1 MIKKKFLKNDF
12 FKLGY
17 NIKMKT
23 MPLRKFFHIL
33 TIAVIPLVLSQ
44 LSNSS
49 AKEDS
54 KTDLESD
61 VAKSTPLGVRQQSI
75 KRMVAELE
83 NQFSDLARL
92 LQEENPDQASK
103 LIDAFKASKEMLLE
117 KRMDDITK
125 LLDLSKL
132 DSANEEQKKE
142 HLPPI
147 VSGEVWWCQGYSEP
161 GSGSDLASLSTKA
174 VEDGDNYVVNGQK
187 IWTSYADKADKIF
200 CLVRTGPQEPKHD
213 GISFLL
219 IDMDQPGVTTRPI
232 TLISG
237 KSPFCETFF
246 DDAKAPTKDLVGGL
260 NKGWTVAKR
269 LLEHERTMIS
279 AMGLSGGGDGSKKT
293 KSGLAEIGKKYVGI
307 DADQKISDKALRRKV
322 AMHDLNSRAFGLTMQ
337 RVGEETKVGAP
348 SPAAAM
354 GKYYGT
360 EHNKL
365 RYELMLEA
373 MGTQGVGWDGEGFS
387 MEELAITRDW
397 LRTKA
402 NSIEG
407 GTSEVQLNVISKRV
421 LGLPD
426 K

>member
-1 MIKKKFLKNDF
+1 M
-12 FKLGY
+12 
-17 NIKMKT
+17 
-23 MPLRKFFHIL
+23 
-33 TIAVIPLVLSQ
+33 
-44 LSNSS
+44 
-49 AKEDS
+49 
-54 KTDLESD
+54 TDLQAFREETKDWLETNCPPEMRKPGD
-61 VAKSTPLGVRQQSI
+61 VCWGGRNP
-75 KRMVAELE
+75 
-83 NQFSDLARL
+83 QFSHPDQEIWLERMGDKGWTCPTWPAEYGGGGL
-92 LQEENPDQASK
+92 SKDENKILQEEMSAMSARSPLGSFGIWMLGPA
-103 LIDAFKASKEMLLE
+103 LLE
-117 KRMDDITK
+117 FAT
-125 LLDLSKL
+125 
-132 DSANEEQKKE
+132 EEQKKE
-142 HLPPI
+142 HLPGI
-147 VSGEVWWCQGYSEP
+147 VKGKYWWCQGYSEP

-174 VEDGDNYVVNGQK
+174 VEDGDNYIINGQK
-187 IWTSYADKADKIF
+187 IWTSYADRADKIF

-246 DDAKAPTKDLVGGL
+246 DDATAPKKDLVGGL

-279 AMGLSGGGDGSKKT
+279 NMGLAGGGDGSGSKKM
-293 KSGLAEIGKKYVGI
+293 SGLAKVSKQYVGE
-307 DADQKISDKALRRKV
+307 DEEKKIANPSLRSKV
-322 AMHDLNSRAFGLTMQ
+322 AKHEMNSRAFGLTLQ
-337 RVGEETKVGAP
+337 RIGEETKVGAP

-354 GKYYGT
+354 SKYYGT

-365 RYELMLEA
+365 RYELLLEA
-373 MGTQGVGWDGEGFS
+373 MGSKALGWEGEEFS
-387 MEELAITRDW
+387 PEELAITRDW

-426 K
+426 

>member
-1 MIKKKFLKNDF
+1 M
-12 FKLGY
+12 
-17 NIKMKT
+17 
-23 MPLRKFFHIL
+23 
-33 TIAVIPLVLSQ
+33 
-44 LSNSS
+44 
-49 AKEDS
+49 
-54 KTDLESD
+54 TDLQTFREETRDWLETNCPPEMRKPGD
-61 VAKSTPLGVRQQSI
+61 VCWGGRNP
-75 KRMVAELE
+75 
-83 NQFSDLARL
+83 QFSHPDQEIWLERMGDKGWTCPTWPKEYGGGGL
-92 LQEENPDQASK
+92 SKEENKILQEEMGAIGARSPLGSFGIWMLGPA
-103 LIDAFKASKEMLLE
+103 LLE
-117 KRMDDITK
+117 FAD
-125 LLDLSKL
+125 
-132 DSANEEQKKE
+132 EEQKKE
-142 HLPPI
+142 HLPGI
-147 VSGEVWWCQGYSEP
+147 VKGKYWWCQGYSEP

-174 VEDGDNYVVNGQK
+174 VEHGDNYVVNGQK
-187 IWTSYADKADKIF
+187 IWTSYADRADKIF

-246 DDAKAPTKDLVGGL
+246 DDAIAPKKDLVGGL

-279 AMGLSGGGDGSKKT
+279 NMGLAGGGDGSGSKKM
-293 KSGLAEIGKKYVGI
+293 SGLAKVSKQYVGE
-307 DADQKISDKALRRKV
+307 DENNKIANPSLRSKV
-322 AMHDLNSRAFGLTMQ
+322 AKHEMNSRAFGLTLQ
-337 RVGEETKVGAP
+337 RIGEETKVGAP

-354 GKYYGT
+354 SKYYGT

-365 RYELMLEA
+365 RYELLLEA
-373 MGTQGVGWDGEGFS
+373 MGSKALGWEGDSFS
-387 MEELAITRDW
+387 PEELAITRDW

-426 K
+426 

>member
-1 MIKKKFLKNDF
+1 MTELQAFREETKDWLETNCPPE
-12 FKLGY
+12 
-17 NIKMKT
+17 M
-23 MPLRKFFHIL
+23 RKPGDVCWGGRKPQFSHPDQEIWL
-33 TIAVIPLVLSQ
+33 ERMGDKGWTCPTWPSKYGGGGLS
-44 LSNSS
+44 
-49 AKEDS
+49 KE
-54 KTDLESD
+54 
-61 VAKSTPLGVRQQSI
+61 
-75 KRMVAELE
+75 E
-83 NQFSDLARL
+83 NQI
-92 LQEENPDQASK
+92 LQEEMNAIGARSPLGSFGIWMLGPA
-103 LIDAFKASKEMLLE
+103 LLE
-117 KRMDDITK
+117 FAT
-125 LLDLSKL
+125 
-132 DSANEEQKKE
+132 EEQKKE
-142 HLPPI
+142 HLPGI
-147 VSGEVWWCQGYSEP
+147 VKGKYWWCQGYSEP

-174 VEDGDNYVVNGQK
+174 IEDGDNYIINGQK
-187 IWTSYADKADKIF
+187 IWTSYADRADKIF

-246 DDAKAPTKDLVGGL
+246 DDAIAPKKDLVGGL

-279 AMGLSGGGDGSKKT
+279 NMGLAGGGDGSGSKKM
-293 KSGLAEIGKKYVGI
+293 SGLAKVSKQYVGEDKNKRI
-307 DADQKISDKALRRKV
+307 ANPNLRSKIAKHE
-322 AMHDLNSRAFGLTMQ
+322 MNSRAFGLTLQ
-337 RVGEETKVGAP
+337 RIGEETKVGAP

-354 GKYYGT
+354 SKYYGT

-365 RYELMLEA
+365 RYELLLEA
-373 MGTQGVGWDGEGFS
+373 MGSKALGWEGEEFS
-387 MEELAITRDW
+387 PEELAITRDW

-426 K
+426 

>member
-1 MIKKKFLKNDF
+1 MSDLQTFREETKDWLEANCPPE
-12 FKLGY
+12 
-17 NIKMKT
+17 M
-23 MPLRKFFHIL
+23 RK
-33 TIAVIPLVLSQ
+33 PG
-44 LSNSS
+44 
-49 AKEDS
+49 
-54 KTDLESD
+54 D
-61 VAKSTPLGVRQQSI
+61 VCWGGRNP
-75 KRMVAELE
+75 
-83 NQFSDLARL
+83 QFSHPDQKLWLERMGDKGWTCPTWPSEYGGGGL
-92 LQEENPDQASK
+92 SKEENKILQEEMGFIGARMPLGSFGIWMLGPA
-103 LIDAFKASKEMLLE
+103 LLE
-117 KRMDDITK
+117 FAT
-125 LLDLSKL
+125 
-132 DSANEEQKKE
+132 EEQKKE
-142 HLPPI
+142 HLPGI
-147 VSGEVWWCQGYSEP
+147 VKGKFWWCQGYSEP

-174 VEDGDNYVVNGQK
+174 VEEGDNYVINGQK
-187 IWTSYADKADKIF
+187 IWTSYADRADKIF

-246 DDAKAPTKDLVGGL
+246 DDALAPKKDLVGGL

-279 AMGLSGGGDGSKKT
+279 NMGIAGGGDGSGSKKM
-293 KSGLAEIGKKYVGI
+293 SGLA
-307 DADQKISDKALRRKV
+307 KISKQYAGEDENKKIDNPSLRSKV
-322 AMHDLNSRAFGLTMQ
+322 AKHEMNSRAFGLTLQ
-337 RVGEETKVGAP
+337 RIGEETKVGAP

-365 RYELMLEA
+365 RYEIMLEA
-373 MGTQGVGWDGEGFS
+373 MGSKALGWEGETFS
-387 MEELAITRDW
+387 PEELAITRDW

-426 K
+426 

>member
-1 MIKKKFLKNDF
+1 M
-12 FKLGY
+12 
-17 NIKMKT
+17 
-23 MPLRKFFHIL
+23 
-33 TIAVIPLVLSQ
+33 
-44 LSNSS
+44 
-49 AKEDS
+49 
-54 KTDLESD
+54 TDLQAFREETKDWLETNCPPEMRKPGD
-61 VAKSTPLGVRQQSI
+61 VCWGGRNP
-75 KRMVAELE
+75 
-83 NQFSDLARL
+83 QFSHPDQEIWLERMGDKGWTCPTWPAEYGGGGL
-92 LQEENPDQASK
+92 SKDENKILQEEMSAIGARSPLGSFGIWMLGPA
-103 LIDAFKASKEMLLE
+103 LLE
-117 KRMDDITK
+117 FAT
-125 LLDLSKL
+125 
-132 DSANEEQKKE
+132 EEQKKE
-142 HLPPI
+142 HLPGI
-147 VSGEVWWCQGYSEP
+147 VKGKYWWCQGYSEP

-174 VEDGDNYVVNGQK
+174 VEDGDNYIINGQK
-187 IWTSYADKADKIF
+187 IWTSYADRADKIF

-246 DDAKAPTKDLVGGL
+246 DDATAPKKDLVGGL

-279 AMGLSGGGDGSKKT
+279 NMGLAGGGDGSGNKKM
-293 KSGLAEIGKKYVGI
+293 SGLAKVSKQYVGE
-307 DADQKISDKALRRKV
+307 DEEKKIANPSLRSKV
-322 AMHDLNSRAFGLTMQ
+322 AKHEMNSRAFGLTLQ
-337 RVGEETKVGAP
+337 RIGEETKVGAP

-354 GKYYGT
+354 SKYYGT

-365 RYELMLEA
+365 RYELLLEA
-373 MGTQGVGWDGEGFS
+373 MGSKALGWEGEEFS
-387 MEELAITRDW
+387 PEELAITRDW

-426 K
+426 

>member
-1 MIKKKFLKNDF
+1 M
-12 FKLGY
+12 
-17 NIKMKT
+17 
-23 MPLRKFFHIL
+23 
-33 TIAVIPLVLSQ
+33 
-44 LSNSS
+44 
-49 AKEDS
+49 
-54 KTDLESD
+54 TDLQAFREETKDWLETNCPTEMRKPGD
-61 VAKSTPLGVRQQSI
+61 VCWGGRNP
-75 KRMVAELE
+75 
-83 NQFSDLARL
+83 QFSHPDQEIWLERMGDKGWTCPTWPAKYGGGGL
-92 LQEENPDQASK
+92 SKDENKILQEEMSAIGARSPLGSFGIWMLGPA
-103 LIDAFKASKEMLLE
+103 LLE
-117 KRMDDITK
+117 FAT
-125 LLDLSKL
+125 
-132 DSANEEQKKE
+132 EEQKKE
-142 HLPPI
+142 HLPGI
-147 VSGEVWWCQGYSEP
+147 VKGKYWWCQGYSEP

-174 VEDGDNYVVNGQK
+174 VEDGDNYIINGQK
-187 IWTSYADKADKIF
+187 IWTSYADRADKIF

-246 DDAKAPTKDLVGGL
+246 DDATAPKKDLVGGL

-279 AMGLSGGGDGSKKT
+279 NMGLAGGGDGSGSKKM
-293 KSGLAEIGKKYVGI
+293 SGLAKVSKQYVGE
-307 DADQKISDKALRRKV
+307 DEEKKIANPSLRSKV
-322 AMHDLNSRAFGLTMQ
+322 AKHEMNSRAFGLTLQ
-337 RVGEETKVGAP
+337 RIGEETKVGAP

-354 GKYYGT
+354 SKYYGT

-365 RYELMLEA
+365 RYELLLEA
-373 MGTQGVGWDGEGFS
+373 MGSKALGWEGEEFS
-387 MEELAITRDW
+387 PEELAITRDW

-426 K
+426 

>member
-1 MIKKKFLKNDF
+1 M
-12 FKLGY
+12 
-17 NIKMKT
+17 
-23 MPLRKFFHIL
+23 
-33 TIAVIPLVLSQ
+33 
-44 LSNSS
+44 
-49 AKEDS
+49 
-54 KTDLESD
+54 TDLQTFREETRDWLEANCPPEMRKPGD
-61 VAKSTPLGVRQQSI
+61 VAWGGRN
-75 KRMVAELE
+75 A
-83 NQFSDLARL
+83 QFSHPDQKLWLERMGEKGWTCPTWPSEYGGGGL
-92 LQEENPDQASK
+92 SKEENKILQEEMSAIGARSPLGSFGIWMLGPA
-103 LIDAFKASKEMLLE
+103 LLE
-117 KRMDDITK
+117 FAT
-125 LLDLSKL
+125 
-132 DSANEEQKKE
+132 EEQKKE

-147 VSGEVWWCQGYSEP
+147 VRGEVWWCQGYSEP

-174 VEDGDNYVVNGQK
+174 VEEGDEYVINGQK

-246 DDAKAPTKDLVGGL
+246 DDAKAPVKDLVGGL

-293 KSGLAEIGKKYVGI
+293 KSGLAEIGKKYAGV
-307 DADQKISDKALRRKV
+307 DSDNQISDKALRRKV
-322 AMHDLNSRAFGLTMQ
+322 ALHDLNSRAFGLTMQ
-337 RVGEETKVGAP
+337 RVGEETKVGQP

-354 GKYYGT
+354 AKLYGT

-373 MGTQGVGWDGEGFS
+373 MGTQGIGWDGEGFS

>member
-1 MIKKKFLKNDF
+1 M
-12 FKLGY
+12 
-17 NIKMKT
+17 
-23 MPLRKFFHIL
+23 
-33 TIAVIPLVLSQ
+33 
-44 LSNSS
+44 
-49 AKEDS
+49 
-54 KTDLESD
+54 TDLQAFRQETRDWLETNCPPEMRKPGD
-61 VAKSTPLGVRQQSI
+61 VCWGGRNP
-75 KRMVAELE
+75 
-83 NQFSDLARL
+83 QFSHPDQEIWLEKMGDKGWTCPTWPKEYGGGGL
-92 LQEENPDQASK
+92 SKEENKILQEEISSIGARSPLGSFGIWMLGPA
-103 LIDAFKASKEMLLE
+103 LLE
-117 KRMDDITK
+117 FAT
-125 LLDLSKL
+125 
-132 DSANEEQKKE
+132 EEQKKE
-142 HLPPI
+142 HLPGI
-147 VSGEVWWCQGYSEP
+147 VKGKYWWCQGYSEP

-174 VEDGDNYVVNGQK
+174 VEDGENYIVNGQK
-187 IWTSYADKADKIF
+187 IWTSYADRADKIF

-246 DDAKAPTKDLVGGL
+246 DDAIAPKKDLVGGL

-279 AMGLSGGGDGSKKT
+279 NMGLAGGGDGSGSKKM
-293 KSGLAEIGKKYVGI
+293 SGLAKVSKQYVGE
-307 DADQKISDKALRRKV
+307 DENKKIANASLRSKV
-322 AMHDLNSRAFGLTMQ
+322 AKHEMNSRAFGLTLQ
-337 RVGEETKVGAP
+337 RIGEETKVGAP

-354 GKYYGT
+354 SKYYGT

-365 RYELMLEA
+365 RYELLLEA
-373 MGTQGVGWDGEGFS
+373 MGSKALGWEGDSFS
-387 MEELAITRDW
+387 PEELAITRDW

-426 K
+426 

>member
-1 MIKKKFLKNDF
+1 M
-12 FKLGY
+12 
-17 NIKMKT
+17 
-23 MPLRKFFHIL
+23 
-33 TIAVIPLVLSQ
+33 
-44 LSNSS
+44 
-49 AKEDS
+49 
-54 KTDLESD
+54 TDLQVFREETRNWLEANCPPEMRKPGD
-61 VAKSTPLGVRQQSI
+61 VAWGGRN
-75 KRMVAELE
+75 A
-83 NQFSDLARL
+83 QFSHPDQKIWLERMGEKGWTCPTWPSEYGGGGL
-92 LQEENPDQASK
+92 SKEENKILQEEMTAIGARSPLGSFGIWMLGPA
-103 LIDAFKASKEMLLE
+103 LLE
-117 KRMDDITK
+117 FAT
-125 LLDLSKL
+125 
-132 DSANEEQKKE
+132 EEQKKE

-147 VSGEVWWCQGYSEP
+147 VRGEVWWCQGYSEP

-174 VEDGDNYVVNGQK
+174 VEDGDQYVINGQK

-200 CLVRTGPQEPKHD
+200 CLVRTGPQEPKHE

-246 DDAKAPTKDLVGGL
+246 DDAKAPVKDLVGGL

-279 AMGLSGGGDGSKKT
+279 GMGLSGGGDGSKKT
-293 KSGLAEIGKKYVGI
+293 KSGLAEIGKKYAGI
-307 DADQKISDKALRRKV
+307 DSEQKIADKALRRKV

-373 MGTQGVGWDGEGFS
+373 MGSQGIGWEGEGFS

>member
-1 MIKKKFLKNDF
+1 M
-12 FKLGY
+12 
-17 NIKMKT
+17 
-23 MPLRKFFHIL
+23 
-33 TIAVIPLVLSQ
+33 
-44 LSNSS
+44 
-49 AKEDS
+49 
-54 KTDLESD
+54 TDLQAFREE
-61 VAKSTPLGVRQQSI
+61 TRNW
-75 KRMVAELE
+75 LE
-83 NQFSDLARL
+83 VNCPQEMRKPGDIAWGGRNAQFSHPDQKVWLERMGEKGWTCPTWPSEYGGGGL
-92 LQEENPDQASK
+92 SKEENKILQEEMGAIGARSPLGSFGIWMLGPA
-103 LIDAFKASKEMLLE
+103 LLE
-117 KRMDDITK
+117 F
-125 LLDLSKL
+125 
-132 DSANEEQKKE
+132 ANEEQKKE

-147 VSGEVWWCQGYSEP
+147 IRGEVWWCQGYSEP

-174 VEDGDNYVVNGQK
+174 VEDGDNYVINGQK

-307 DADQKISDKALRRKV
+307 DSDQKISDKALRRKV

>member
-1 MIKKKFLKNDF
+1 M
-12 FKLGY
+12 
-17 NIKMKT
+17 
-23 MPLRKFFHIL
+23 
-33 TIAVIPLVLSQ
+33 
-44 LSNSS
+44 
-49 AKEDS
+49 
-54 KTDLESD
+54 
-61 VAKSTPLGVRQQSI
+61 
-75 KRMVAELE
+75 
-83 NQFSDLARL
+83 
-92 LQEENPDQASK
+92 
-103 LIDAFKASKEMLLE
+103 
-117 KRMDDITK
+117 
-125 LLDLSKL
+125 
-132 DSANEEQKKE
+132 
-142 HLPPI
+142 
-147 VSGEVWWCQGYSEP
+147 
-161 GSGSDLASLSTKA
+161 
-174 VEDGDNYVVNGQK
+174 
-187 IWTSYADKADKIF
+187 
-200 CLVRTGPQEPKHD
+200 
-213 GISFLL
+213 
-219 IDMDQPGVTTRPI
+219 
-232 TLISG
+232 
-237 KSPFCETFF
+237 
-246 DDAKAPTKDLVGGL
+246 GGL

-293 KSGLAEIGKKYVGI
+293 KSGLAEIGKKYAGV
-307 DADQKISDKALRRKV
+307 DSYNQISDKALRRKV
-322 AMHDLNSRAFGLTMQ
+322 ALHDLNSRAFGLTMQ

-354 GKYYGT
+354 AKYYGT

>member
-1 MIKKKFLKNDF
+1 MSDLQAFREETKDWLKTNCPPEMRNPGDVCWGGRNATF
-12 FKLGY
+12 SHPDQKIWLERMGNKGWTCPTWPKEY
-17 NIKMKT
+17 GGGGLSKEENK
-23 MPLRKFFHIL
+23 IL
-33 TIAVIPLVLSQ
+33 QEEMASIGAR
-44 LSNSS
+44 
-49 AKEDS
+49 
-54 KTDLESD
+54 
-61 VAKSTPLGVRQQSI
+61 TPLGSFGI
-75 KRMVAELE
+75 WMLGPA
-83 NQFSDLARL
+83 
-92 LQEENPDQASK
+92 
-103 LIDAFKASKEMLLE
+103 LLE
-117 KRMDDITK
+117 FAT
-125 LLDLSKL
+125 
-132 DSANEEQKKE
+132 EEQKLE
-142 HLPPI
+142 HLPAI
-147 VSGEVWWCQGYSEP
+147 VKGEFWWCQGYSEP

-174 VEDGDNYVVNGQK
+174 VEDGDNYIINGQK
-187 IWTSYADKADKIF
+187 IWTSFADKADKIF

-219 IDMDQPGVTTRPI
+219 IDMDQPGVTTKPI

-237 KSPFCETFF
+237 QSPFCETFF
-246 DDAKAPTKDLVGGL
+246 DNASAPKKDLVGGF

-279 AMGLSGGGDGSKKT
+279 AMGLSGRSEGGEKR
-293 KSGLAEIGKKYVGI
+293 SGLAEMTKKYVGK
-307 DADQKISDKALRRKV
+307 DSKNRISEPSIRSKV
-322 AMHDLNSRAFGLTMQ
+322 AQHELNSRAFSLTMQ

-354 GKYYGT
+354 AKYYGT

-373 MGTQGVGWDGEGFS
+373 MGTKGIGWSGESFS

-426 K
+426 

>member
-1 MIKKKFLKNDF
+1 M
-12 FKLGY
+12 
-17 NIKMKT
+17 
-23 MPLRKFFHIL
+23 
-33 TIAVIPLVLSQ
+33 
-44 LSNSS
+44 
-49 AKEDS
+49 
-54 KTDLESD
+54 TDLQTFREETRNWLEANCPPEMRKPGD
-61 VAKSTPLGVRQQSI
+61 VAWGGRN
-75 KRMVAELE
+75 A
-83 NQFSDLARL
+83 QFSHPDQKLWLERMGKKGWTCPTWPSEYGGGGL
-92 LQEENPDQASK
+92 SKEENKILQEEMGAIGARSPLGSFGIWMLGPA
-103 LIDAFKASKEMLLE
+103 LLE
-117 KRMDDITK
+117 FAT
-125 LLDLSKL
+125 
-132 DSANEEQKKE
+132 EEQKKE

-147 VSGEVWWCQGYSEP
+147 VRGEVWWCQGYSEP

-174 VEDGDNYVVNGQK
+174 VEEGDEYIINGQK

-246 DDAKAPTKDLVGGL
+246 DDAKAPVKDLVGGL

-293 KSGLAEIGKKYVGI
+293 KSGLAEIGKKYAGV
-307 DADQKISDKALRRKV
+307 DSENQISDKALRRKV
-322 AMHDLNSRAFGLTMQ
+322 ALHDLNSRAFGLTMQ
-337 RVGEETKVGAP
+337 RVGEETKVGQP

-354 GKYYGT
+354 AKLYGT

-373 MGTQGVGWDGEGFS
+373 MGTQGIGWDGEGFS

>member
-1 MIKKKFLKNDF
+1 M
-12 FKLGY
+12 
-17 NIKMKT
+17 
-23 MPLRKFFHIL
+23 
-33 TIAVIPLVLSQ
+33 
-44 LSNSS
+44 
-49 AKEDS
+49 
-54 KTDLESD
+54 TDLQAFRQETRDWLETNCPPEMRKPGD
-61 VAKSTPLGVRQQSI
+61 VCWGGRNP
-75 KRMVAELE
+75 
-83 NQFSDLARL
+83 QFSHPDQEIWLEKMGDKGWTCPTWPKEYGSGGL
-92 LQEENPDQASK
+92 SKEENKILQEEMGSIGARSPLGSFGIWMLGPA
-103 LIDAFKASKEMLLE
+103 LLE
-117 KRMDDITK
+117 FAT
-125 LLDLSKL
+125 
-132 DSANEEQKKE
+132 EEQKKE
-142 HLPPI
+142 HLPGI
-147 VSGEVWWCQGYSEP
+147 VKGKYWWCQGYSEP

-174 VEDGDNYVVNGQK
+174 VEDGENYIVNGQK
-187 IWTSYADKADKIF
+187 IWTSYADRADKIF

-246 DDAKAPTKDLVGGL
+246 DDAIAPKKDLVGGL

-279 AMGLSGGGDGSKKT
+279 NMGLAGGGDGSGSKKM
-293 KSGLAEIGKKYVGI
+293 SGLAKVSKQYVGE
-307 DADQKISDKALRRKV
+307 DENKKIANASLRSKV
-322 AMHDLNSRAFGLTMQ
+322 AKHEMNSRAFGLTLQ
-337 RVGEETKVGAP
+337 RIGEETKVGAP

-354 GKYYGT
+354 SKYYGT

-365 RYELMLEA
+365 RYELLLEA
-373 MGTQGVGWDGEGFS
+373 MGSKALGWEGDSFS
-387 MEELAITRDW
+387 PEELAITRDW

-426 K
+426 

>member
-1 MIKKKFLKNDF
+1 MTNLQTFREETKDWLQANCPPE
-12 FKLGY
+12 
-17 NIKMKT
+17 M
-23 MPLRKFFHIL
+23 RK
-33 TIAVIPLVLSQ
+33 PG
-44 LSNSS
+44 
-49 AKEDS
+49 
-54 KTDLESD
+54 D
-61 VAKSTPLGVRQQSI
+61 VCWGGRNP
-75 KRMVAELE
+75 
-83 NQFSDLARL
+83 QFSHPDQEIWLERMGDKGWTCPTWPSEYGGGGL
-92 LQEENPDQASK
+92 SKEENKILQEEMGAIGARSPLGSFGIWMLGPA
-103 LIDAFKASKEMLLE
+103 LLE
-117 KRMDDITK
+117 FAT
-125 LLDLSKL
+125 
-132 DSANEEQKKE
+132 EEQKKE
-142 HLPPI
+142 HLPGI
-147 VSGEVWWCQGYSEP
+147 VKGKYWWCQGYSEP

-174 VEDGDNYVVNGQK
+174 VEDGDNYIINGQK
-187 IWTSYADKADKIF
+187 IWTSYADRADKIF

-246 DDAKAPTKDLVGGL
+246 DDATALKKDLVGGL

-279 AMGLSGGGDGSKKT
+279 NMGLAGGGDGSGSKKM
-293 KSGLAEIGKKYVGI
+293 SGLAKVSKQYVGE
-307 DADQKISDKALRRKV
+307 DKDKKIANPSLRSKV
-322 AMHDLNSRAFGLTMQ
+322 AKHEMNSRAFGLTLQ
-337 RVGEETKVGAP
+337 RIGEETKVGAP

-354 GKYYGT
+354 SKYYGT

-365 RYELMLEA
+365 RYELLLEA
-373 MGTQGVGWDGEGFS
+373 MGSKALGWEGEGFS
-387 MEELAITRDW
+387 PEELAITRDW

-426 K
+426 

>member
-1 MIKKKFLKNDF
+1 MANLQTFREETRNW
-12 FKLGY
+12 
-17 NIKMKT
+17 
-23 MPLRKFFHIL
+23 
-33 TIAVIPLVLSQ
+33 
-44 LSNSS
+44 
-49 AKEDS
+49 
-54 KTDLESD
+54 
-61 VAKSTPLGVRQQSI
+61 
-75 KRMVAELE
+75 LE
-83 NQFSDLARL
+83 NNCPPEMRKPGDIAWGGRNAQFTHPDQELWLQRMGEKGWTCPTWPSEYGGGGLTKEENKI
-92 LQEENPDQASK
+92 LQEEMSAIGARSPLGSFGIWMLGPA
-103 LIDAFKASKEMLLE
+103 LLE
-117 KRMDDITK
+117 FAT
-125 LLDLSKL
+125 
-132 DSANEEQKKE
+132 EEQKKE

-147 VSGEVWWCQGYSEP
+147 VRGEVWWCQGYSEP

-174 VEDGDNYVVNGQK
+174 VEDGDDYVINGQK

-200 CLVRTGPQEPKHD
+200 CLVRTGPQEPKHE

-246 DDAKAPTKDLVGGL
+246 DDARAPKKDLVGGL

-279 AMGLSGGGDGSKKT
+279 GMGLSGGGDGSKKT
-293 KSGLAEIGKKYVGI
+293 KSGLAEIGKKYAGT
-307 DADQKISDKALRRKV
+307 DASQKIADYALRRKV

-373 MGTQGVGWDGEGFS
+373 MGTQGIGWEGEGFS
-387 MEELAITRDW
+387 VEELQITRDW

>member
-1 MIKKKFLKNDF
+1 M
-12 FKLGY
+12 
-17 NIKMKT
+17 
-23 MPLRKFFHIL
+23 
-33 TIAVIPLVLSQ
+33 
-44 LSNSS
+44 
-49 AKEDS
+49 
-54 KTDLESD
+54 TDLQAFREETKDWLETNCPSEMRKPGD
-61 VAKSTPLGVRQQSI
+61 VCWGGRNP
-75 KRMVAELE
+75 
-83 NQFSDLARL
+83 QFSHPDQEIWLERMGDKGWTCPTWPAEYGGGGL
-92 LQEENPDQASK
+92 SKDENKILQEEMSAIGARSPLGSFGIWMLGPA
-103 LIDAFKASKEMLLE
+103 LLE
-117 KRMDDITK
+117 FA
-125 LLDLSKL
+125 S
-132 DSANEEQKKE
+132 EEQKKE
-142 HLPPI
+142 HLPGI
-147 VSGEVWWCQGYSEP
+147 VKGKYWWCQGYSEP

-174 VEDGDNYVVNGQK
+174 VEDGDNYIINGQK
-187 IWTSYADKADKIF
+187 IWTSYADRADKIF

-246 DDAKAPTKDLVGGL
+246 DDATAPKKDLVGGL

-279 AMGLSGGGDGSKKT
+279 NMGLAGGGDGSGSKKM
-293 KSGLAEIGKKYVGI
+293 SGLAKVSKQYVGE
-307 DADQKISDKALRRKV
+307 DEEKKIANPSLRSKV
-322 AMHDLNSRAFGLTMQ
+322 AKHEMNSRAFGLTLQ
-337 RVGEETKVGAP
+337 RIGEETKVGAP

-354 GKYYGT
+354 SKYYGT

-365 RYELMLEA
+365 RYELLLEA
-373 MGTQGVGWDGEGFS
+373 MGSKALGWEGEEFS
-387 MEELAITRDW
+387 PEELAITRDW

-426 K
+426 

>member
-1 MIKKKFLKNDF
+1 M
-12 FKLGY
+12 
-17 NIKMKT
+17 
-23 MPLRKFFHIL
+23 
-33 TIAVIPLVLSQ
+33 
-44 LSNSS
+44 
-49 AKEDS
+49 
-54 KTDLESD
+54 TDLQTFREETRDWLAANCPPEMRKPGD
-61 VAKSTPLGVRQQSI
+61 VAWGGRN
-75 KRMVAELE
+75 A
-83 NQFSDLARL
+83 QFSHPDQKLWLERMGEKGWTCPTWPSEYGGGGL
-92 LQEENPDQASK
+92 SKEENKILQEEMMAIGARSPLGSFGIWMLGPA
-103 LIDAFKASKEMLLE
+103 LLE
-117 KRMDDITK
+117 FAT
-125 LLDLSKL
+125 
-132 DSANEEQKKE
+132 EEQKKE

-147 VSGEVWWCQGYSEP
+147 VRGEVWWCQGYSEP

-174 VEDGDNYVVNGQK
+174 VEEGDEYVINGQK

-219 IDMDQPGVTTRPI
+219 IDMNQPGVTTRPI

-246 DDAKAPTKDLVGGL
+246 DDAKAPVKDLVGGL

-293 KSGLAEIGKKYVGI
+293 KSGLAEIGKKYAGV
-307 DADQKISDKALRRKV
+307 DSDNQISDKALRRKV
-322 AMHDLNSRAFGLTMQ
+322 ALHDLNSRAFGLTMQ
-337 RVGEETKVGAP
+337 RVGEETKVGQP

-354 GKYYGT
+354 AKLYGT

-373 MGTQGVGWDGEGFS
+373 MGTQGIGWDGEGFS

>member
-1 MIKKKFLKNDF
+1 M
-12 FKLGY
+12 
-17 NIKMKT
+17 
-23 MPLRKFFHIL
+23 
-33 TIAVIPLVLSQ
+33 
-44 LSNSS
+44 
-49 AKEDS
+49 
-54 KTDLESD
+54 TDLQTFREDTKNWLEANCPQEMRKPGD
-61 VAKSTPLGVRQQSI
+61 VAWGGRNAQYSHPDQKIWLE
-75 KRMVAELE
+75 RMGEKGWTCPTWPSEYGGGGLSKEE
-83 NQFSDLARL
+83 NKI
-92 LQEENPDQASK
+92 LQEEMGSIGARSPLASYGIWM
-103 LIDAFKASKEMLLE
+103 LGPALLE
-117 KRMDDITK
+117 F
-125 LLDLSKL
+125 
-132 DSANEEQKKE
+132 ANEEQKKE
-142 HLPPI
+142 HLPQI
-147 VSGEVWWCQGYSEP
+147 VRGEIWWCQGYSEP
-161 GSGSDLASLSTKA
+161 GSGSDLASLSTRA
-174 VEDGDNYVVNGQK
+174 VEEGDQYIVNGQK
-187 IWTSYADKADKIF
+187 VWTSNADKADKIF
-200 CLVRTGPQEPKHD
+200 CLVRTGPQEPKHE

-232 TLISG
+232 KLISG

-246 DDAKAPTKDLVGGL
+246 DDAKAPQKDLVGGL

-279 AMGLSGGGDGSKKT
+279 AMGLTGGGDGSEKT
-293 KSGLAEIGKKYVGI
+293 KSGLAEIGKKYTGT
-307 DADQKISDKALRRKV
+307 DSDHKISDKAFRKKV
-322 AMHDLNSRAFGLTMQ
+322 TLHDLNSRAFGLTMQ
-337 RVGEETKVGAP
+337 RVGEETKVGSP

-354 GKYYGT
+354 AKYYGT

-373 MGTQGVGWDGEGFS
+373 MGTSALGWEGEGFS

>member
-1 MIKKKFLKNDF
+1 MGSFGIWM
-12 FKLGY
+12 LG
-17 NIKMKT
+17 
-23 MPLRKFFHIL
+23 P
-33 TIAVIPLVLSQ
+33 A
-44 LSNSS
+44 
-49 AKEDS
+49 
-54 KTDLESD
+54 
-61 VAKSTPLGVRQQSI
+61 
-75 KRMVAELE
+75 
-83 NQFSDLARL
+83 
-92 LQEENPDQASK
+92 
-103 LIDAFKASKEMLLE
+103 LLE
-117 KRMDDITK
+117 FAT
-125 LLDLSKL
+125 
-132 DSANEEQKKE
+132 EEQKLE
-142 HLPPI
+142 HLPAI
-147 VSGEVWWCQGYSEP
+147 VKGKFWWCQGYSEP

-174 VEDGDNYVVNGQK
+174 VEDGENYIINGQK

-213 GISFLL
+213 GISFIL
-219 IDMDQPGVTTRPI
+219 IDMDQPGVTTKPI

-246 DDAKAPTKDLVGGL
+246 DDATAPKKDLVGGF

-279 AMGLSGGGDGSKKT
+279 AMGLSGRSEGGQKS
-293 KSGLAEIGKKYVGI
+293 SGLAEMSKKYVGT
-307 DADQKISDKALRRKV
+307 DADNKISEPALRSKI
-322 AMHDLNSRAFGLTMQ
+322 AKHDLNSRAFGLTMQ
-337 RVGEETKVGAP
+337 RVGEETKVGSP

-373 MGTQGVGWDGEGFS
+373 MGTKGIGWDGESFS

-426 K
+426 

>member
-1 MIKKKFLKNDF
+1 M
-12 FKLGY
+12 
-17 NIKMKT
+17 
-23 MPLRKFFHIL
+23 
-33 TIAVIPLVLSQ
+33 
-44 LSNSS
+44 
-49 AKEDS
+49 
-54 KTDLESD
+54 TDLQAFREATKDWLEANCPPEMRKPGD
-61 VAKSTPLGVRQQSI
+61 VCWGGRNP
-75 KRMVAELE
+75 
-83 NQFSDLARL
+83 QFSHPDQEIWLERMGDKGWTCPTWPNEYGGGGL
-92 LQEENPDQASK
+92 SKDENKILQEEMAAIGARSPLGSFGIWMLGPA
-103 LIDAFKASKEMLLE
+103 LLE
-117 KRMDDITK
+117 FA
-125 LLDLSKL
+125 S
-132 DSANEEQKKE
+132 EEQKKE
-142 HLPPI
+142 HLPGI
-147 VSGEVWWCQGYSEP
+147 VKGKYWWCQGYSEP

-174 VEDGDNYVVNGQK
+174 IEDGDNYIINGQK
-187 IWTSYADKADKIF
+187 IWTSYADRADKIF

-246 DDAKAPTKDLVGGL
+246 DDATAPKKDLVGGL

-279 AMGLSGGGDGSKKT
+279 NMGLAGGGDGSGSKKM
-293 KSGLAEIGKKYVGI
+293 SGLAKVSKQYAGEDEEKKI
-307 DADQKISDKALRRKV
+307 ANPSLRSKV
-322 AMHDLNSRAFGLTMQ
+322 AKHEMNSRAFGLTLQ
-337 RVGEETKVGAP
+337 RIGEETKVGAP

-354 GKYYGT
+354 SKYYGT

-365 RYELMLEA
+365 RYELLLEA
-373 MGTQGVGWDGEGFS
+373 MGSKALGWEGEEFS
-387 MEELAITRDW
+387 PEELAITRDW

-426 K
+426 

>member
-1 MIKKKFLKNDF
+1 M
-12 FKLGY
+12 
-17 NIKMKT
+17 
-23 MPLRKFFHIL
+23 
-33 TIAVIPLVLSQ
+33 
-44 LSNSS
+44 
-49 AKEDS
+49 
-54 KTDLESD
+54 TDLQAFREETKDWLEANCPPEMRKPGD
-61 VAKSTPLGVRQQSI
+61 VCWGGRNP
-75 KRMVAELE
+75 
-83 NQFSDLARL
+83 QFSHPDQEIWLERMGDKGWTCPTWPNEYGGGGL
-92 LQEENPDQASK
+92 SKDENKILQEEMAAIGARSPLGSFGIWMLGPA
-103 LIDAFKASKEMLLE
+103 LLE
-117 KRMDDITK
+117 FA
-125 LLDLSKL
+125 S
-132 DSANEEQKKE
+132 EEQKKE
-142 HLPPI
+142 HLPGI
-147 VSGEVWWCQGYSEP
+147 VKGKYWWCQGYSEP

-174 VEDGDNYVVNGQK
+174 IEDGDNYIINGQK
-187 IWTSYADKADKIF
+187 IWTSYADRADKIF

-246 DDAKAPTKDLVGGL
+246 DDATAPKKDLVGGL

-279 AMGLSGGGDGSKKT
+279 NMGLAGGGDGSGSKKM
-293 KSGLAEIGKKYVGI
+293 SGLAKVSKQYAGEDEEKKI
-307 DADQKISDKALRRKV
+307 ANPSLRSKV
-322 AMHDLNSRAFGLTMQ
+322 AKHEMNSRAFGLTLQ
-337 RVGEETKVGAP
+337 RIGEETKVGAP

-354 GKYYGT
+354 SKYYGT

-365 RYELMLEA
+365 RYELLLEA
-373 MGTQGVGWDGEGFS
+373 MGSKALGWEGEEFS
-387 MEELAITRDW
+387 PEELAITRDW

-426 K
+426 

>member
-1 MIKKKFLKNDF
+1 MTELQTFREETKNW
-12 FKLGY
+12 LEA
-17 NIKMKT
+17 NCPQEM
-23 MPLRKFFHIL
+23 RK
-33 TIAVIPLVLSQ
+33 PG
-44 LSNSS
+44 
-49 AKEDS
+49 
-54 KTDLESD
+54 D
-61 VAKSTPLGVRQQSI
+61 VAWGGRNAHFSHPDQKLWLE
-75 KRMVAELE
+75 RMGEKGWTCPTWPSEYGGGGLSKEE
-83 NQFSDLARL
+83 NKI
-92 LQEENPDQASK
+92 LQEEMGAIGARSPLASFGIWM
-103 LIDAFKASKEMLLE
+103 LGPALLE
-117 KRMDDITK
+117 FATED
-125 LLDLSKL
+125 
-132 DSANEEQKKE
+132 QKKE
-142 HLPPI
+142 HLPQI
-147 VSGEVWWCQGYSEP
+147 VKGEIWWCQGYSEP

-174 VEDGDNYVVNGQK
+174 VEEGDQYIVNGQK
-187 IWTSYADKADKIF
+187 VWTSNADKADKIF
-200 CLVRTGPQEPKHD
+200 CLVRTGPQEPKHE

-232 TLISG
+232 KLISG

-246 DDAKAPTKDLVGGL
+246 DDATAPQKDLVGGL

-279 AMGLSGGGDGSKKT
+279 AMGLTGGGDGSEKT
-293 KSGLAEIGKKYVGI
+293 KSGLAEIGKKYTGT
-307 DADQKISDKALRRKV
+307 DSDEKISDKAFRKKV
-322 AMHDLNSRAFGLTMQ
+322 TLHDLNSRAFGLTMQ
-337 RVGEETKVGAP
+337 RVGEETKVGSP

-354 GKYYGT
+354 AKYYGT

-373 MGTQGVGWDGEGFS
+373 MGTSALGWEGEGFS
-387 MEELAITRDW
+387 LEELAITRDW

>member
-1 MIKKKFLKNDF
+1 M
-12 FKLGY
+12 
-17 NIKMKT
+17 
-23 MPLRKFFHIL
+23 
-33 TIAVIPLVLSQ
+33 
-44 LSNSS
+44 
-49 AKEDS
+49 
-54 KTDLESD
+54 TDLQTFREETRNWLEANCPQEMRKPGD
-61 VAKSTPLGVRQQSI
+61 VAWGGRN
-75 KRMVAELE
+75 A
-83 NQFSDLARL
+83 QFSHPDQKIWLERMGEKGWTCPTWPSEYGGGGL
-92 LQEENPDQASK
+92 SKEENKILQEEMSAIGARSPLGSFGIWMLGPA
-103 LIDAFKASKEMLLE
+103 LLE
-117 KRMDDITK
+117 F
-125 LLDLSKL
+125 
-132 DSANEEQKKE
+132 ANEEQKKE

-147 VSGEVWWCQGYSEP
+147 VRGEVWWCQGYSEP

-293 KSGLAEIGKKYVGI
+293 KSGLAEIGKKYAGI

>member
-1 MIKKKFLKNDF
+1 MTELQAFREDTKDWLETNCPPE
-12 FKLGY
+12 
-17 NIKMKT
+17 M
-23 MPLRKFFHIL
+23 RKPGDVCWGGRKPQFSHPDQEIWL
-33 TIAVIPLVLSQ
+33 ERMGDKGWTCPTWPSKYGGGGLS
-44 LSNSS
+44 
-49 AKEDS
+49 KE
-54 KTDLESD
+54 
-61 VAKSTPLGVRQQSI
+61 
-75 KRMVAELE
+75 E
-83 NQFSDLARL
+83 NQI
-92 LQEENPDQASK
+92 LQEEMNAIGARSPLGSFGIWMLGPA
-103 LIDAFKASKEMLLE
+103 LLE
-117 KRMDDITK
+117 FAT
-125 LLDLSKL
+125 
-132 DSANEEQKKE
+132 EEQKKE
-142 HLPPI
+142 HLPGI
-147 VSGEVWWCQGYSEP
+147 VKGKYWWCQGYSEP

-174 VEDGDNYVVNGQK
+174 IEDGDNYIINGQK
-187 IWTSYADKADKIF
+187 IWTSYADRADKIF

-246 DDAKAPTKDLVGGL
+246 DDAIAPKKDLVGGL

-279 AMGLSGGGDGSKKT
+279 NMGLAGGGDGSGSKKM
-293 KSGLAEIGKKYVGI
+293 SGLAKVSKQYVGEDKNKRI
-307 DADQKISDKALRRKV
+307 ANPNLRSKIAKHE
-322 AMHDLNSRAFGLTMQ
+322 MNSRAFGLTLQ
-337 RVGEETKVGAP
+337 RIGEETKVGAP

-354 GKYYGT
+354 SKYYGT

-365 RYELMLEA
+365 RYELLLEA
-373 MGTQGVGWDGEGFS
+373 MGSKALGWEGEEFS
-387 MEELAITRDW
+387 PEELAITRDW

-426 K
+426 